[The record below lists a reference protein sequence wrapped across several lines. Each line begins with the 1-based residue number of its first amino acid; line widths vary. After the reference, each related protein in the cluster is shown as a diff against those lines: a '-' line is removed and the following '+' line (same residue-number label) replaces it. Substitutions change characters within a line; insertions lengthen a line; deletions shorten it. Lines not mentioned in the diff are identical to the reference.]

1 MQTFS
6 NQFLNFGGKIA
17 QEVLS
22 LVQNIDQFTGIV
34 VEFVTDVDHFCS
46 DILVQFDD
54 NLIHFFETFLITKLF
69 FQIDFH
75 RGLSVEVVRVQQFV
89 RLVTAGFS
97 KVFLVDGLDGRVLVR
112 FTDGHFAVGAVDGLP
127 TSLDDVAVTVV
138 QRLTTTVDTAAGAGH
153 DLDGVELA
161 LTSLDV
167 L

>member
-1 MQTFS
+1 M
-6 NQFLNFGGKIA
+6 
-17 QEVLS
+17 
-22 LVQNIDQFTGIV
+22 
-34 VEFVTDVDHFCS
+34 
-46 DILVQFDD
+46 
-54 NLIHFFETFLITKLF
+54 
-69 FQIDFH
+69 
-75 RGLSVEVVRVQQFV
+75 
-89 RLVTAGFS
+89 TAGFS